1 MRHRWDVYRGRRAGS
16 GRLPSIL
23 LTLAMLLSIA
33 FVAVFFALPSY
44 LVYTKD
50 SVSLELPGIT
60 VGEEAIGSPSPHSLK
75 SPITNTRSA
84 FGAQTRNTKPVSTEC
99 TPI

>member
-50 SVSLELPGIT
+50 SVSLEIPGIT
-60 VGEEAIGSPSPHSLK
+60 SASMPASRSKGSRLRVP
-75 SPITNTRSA
+75 
-84 FGAQTRNTKPVSTEC
+84 E
-99 TPI
+99 